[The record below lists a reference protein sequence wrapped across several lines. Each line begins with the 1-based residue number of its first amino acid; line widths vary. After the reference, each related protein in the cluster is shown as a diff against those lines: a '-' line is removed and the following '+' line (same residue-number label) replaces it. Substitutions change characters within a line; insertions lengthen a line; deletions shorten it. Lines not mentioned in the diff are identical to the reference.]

1 MKGSKRRQILHRFK
15 LFYQGSR
22 ISDVEAG
29 SQPSL
34 CPLLALAY
42 PWPPPT
48 LDLYPPMAPAY
59 PWSPPTLGLCPPMA
73 PLAHAHHSLCSPTA
87 LTPVSTHPGSLPTLD
102 LCPPQYLPTPNLYPP
117 LDPVHHWH
125 TPTPTSAHPWP
136 LPTPGLCP
144 LLVPDHPSLC
154 LPLVPAHPWSLLSG
168 LCLGLD
174 CNLPSCETWWE
185 TTGSDPVA

>member
-1 MKGSKRRQILHRFK
+1 MKGSKGRQILHHFK
-15 LFYQGSR
+15 LFYQESR
-22 ISDVEAG
+22 MPDVEAG

-48 LDLYPPMAPAY
+48 LDFYPPMAPAY
-59 PWSPPTLGLCPPMA
+59 PWSPPKLGLCPPMA
-73 PLAHAHHSLCSPTA
+73 LLAHAHHSLCSPMA
-87 LTPVSTHPGSLPTLD
+87 LTPASTHPWPLPTLD
-102 LCPPQYLPTPNLYPP
+102 LYPP
-117 LDPVHHWH
+117 LDPVHPWH

-154 LPLVPAHPWSLLSG
+154 LSLVPAHPWPLLSG
-168 LCLGLD
+168 LCLGLH
-174 CNLPSCETWWE
+174 CNLSSCETWWE